1 MPYGKKVG
9 TVVEVY
15 SVVLQ
20 KNVSG
25 TITQMTSK
33 SIAPTLP
40 FGYSFTAPTLS
51 NAYKPSSISCT
62 NNQVATLKFNGP
74 VSGTLAMQSVTARID
89 RVTSSTV
96 CTILYTKGDV
106 S

>member
-1 MPYGKKVG
+1 
-9 TVVEVY
+9 
-15 SVVLQ
+15 
-20 KNVSG
+20 
-25 TITQMTSK
+25 MTSK

-40 FGYSFTAPTLS
+40 FAYSFTAPTLS

-62 NNQVATLKFNGP
+62 NNQVATLTINGA
-74 VSGTLAMQSVTARID
+74 VSGSLNTQSVTANID

-96 CTILYTKGDV
+96 CTIVYLKGDV

>member
-1 MPYGKKVG
+1 
-9 TVVEVY
+9 
-15 SVVLQ
+15 
-20 KNVSG
+20 
-25 TITQMTSK
+25 MTSK

-40 FGYSFTAPTLS
+40 FAYSFTAPTLS

-62 NNQVATLKFNGP
+62 NNQVATLKFNGA
-74 VSGTLAMQSVTARID
+74 VSGSVNTQSVTAKID

-96 CTILYTKGDV
+96 CTIVYLKGDV

>member
-1 MPYGKKVG
+1 
-9 TVVEVY
+9 
-15 SVVLQ
+15 
-20 KNVSG
+20 
-25 TITQMTSK
+25 MTSK

-40 FGYSFTAPTLS
+40 FAYSFTAPTLS

-62 NNQVATLKFNGP
+62 NNQVATLKFNGT
-74 VSGTLAMQSVTARID
+74 VSAVNTQSVTARID